1 MPAVWLE
8 QVTCPLWALFSLLY
22 KMGRIMNLLT
32 GGSDSGVCGLGGCY
46 NCGSDG
52 VLGEDVNAHLF
63 PAAPGPHRVA
73 LS

>member
-1 MPAVWLE
+1 
-8 QVTCPLWALFSLLY
+8 
-22 KMGRIMNLLT
+22 MNLLT